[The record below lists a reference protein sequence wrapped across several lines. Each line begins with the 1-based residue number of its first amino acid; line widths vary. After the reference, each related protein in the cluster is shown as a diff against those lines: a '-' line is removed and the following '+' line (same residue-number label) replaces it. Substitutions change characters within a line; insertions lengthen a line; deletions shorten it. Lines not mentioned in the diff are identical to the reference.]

1 MELLDSSLI
10 LRPGSQARMHSSIK
24 QHKYQFLN
32 YDAILNKP
40 LNQTLKGQQ
49 NGNGVYNSISKLIDE
64 QYYSN
69 SAQCDISDQTIIIQ
83 NESNYQ
89 LEEKKR
95 SFSPDSIKNVLNEQ
109 LLKINNSKN
118 KIDDQYEAY
127 QESNLKNFRDKMFSV
142 DLNSILRETPK
153 CSSSR
158 PTPQKSRLLSL
169 QKKRKSDSESLTL
182 INVEQLCLKEKL
194 KRTYQIQQ
202 DQNEQGHQFRN
213 TVGISAFKT
222 TFRVKKQQ
230 KTRCLAEI
238 FNKRINQPEEKLN
251 DNSFSYST
259 QQQAEQN
266 TLIGKNNYFNK
277 SVDEQQNSFAEVF
290 LPKGDKGKEMQ
301 NLDTSYL
308 VKNLNEQK
316 ISTKLDLKFP
326 QFKSKTNQVNSEN
339 IQNKVFTKAL
349 LKANLNKSQEYDSN
363 KSKSLDQ
370 KSNTGLKYSQCQP
383 ILQVEYSQQ
392 QQSKK
397 KIKKY
402 QKLVNH
408 QLNNLNSSSS
418 PVKKNNTLLV
428 KVNNSLVIQQTPI
441 FLNPDIKLSYS
452 IGIGNNSNLIRKV
465 MQKRQP
471 LWNETST
478 TLSNY
483 QFRWQPT
490 SQGFNFHSSLENPK
504 YPKVFNHF
512 EFHKHLSDKSFLLF
526 NVVNYCVKNNIDAF
540 EFMPISFYF
549 DFNEDTFE
557 KDLQK
562 FSYLFERLNR
572 FSKNQNEE
580 SKKNIPSD
588 QEIIQICQNEFKDSI
603 DISKAIHEQKA
614 QNKLQFQSK
623 TTIEIMEKQILKQ
636 FLLIQET
643 NFLKS
648 RMSENLLS
656 NFNIWVL
663 KPVNMNRGNGIT
675 IVQSLKEINSAIS
688 VGFKQQSHATSD
700 LQPSQKLYFNSSVP
714 ASPAR
719 KNKSKPL
726 FFQFILQK
734 YIERPLLFHGRKFD
748 IRIWVLV
755 TYTGKFQYYQSKE
768 GWLRTSG
775 YRYDLKTIN
784 KYIHLTNNAIQK
796 NSEQYGQFENGN
808 SINYAT
814 LKKYINAINGKESE
828 GIWDKIQQK
837 IRNIIKITLQSTSEK
852 INIFNREK
860 QFELFGYDFM
870 IDSSFKPQLIEVNT
884 NPCIEESSDVL
895 KQILPRLIDD
905 MLRLTIDQFFSRN
918 TNENKSFFPL
928 KGYSNEDLIFE
939 QFEI

>member
-1 MELLDSSLI
+1 MELFDQSLV
-10 LRPGSQARMHSSIK
+10 LRPSSQARKHSSIK

-32 YDAILNKP
+32 YDSILNKT
-40 LNQTLKGQQ
+40 LNQTSKGQQ
-49 NGNGVYNSISKLIDE
+49 NGNGVQNSISKLIDD

-69 SAQCDISDQTIIIQ
+69 SVQIDISDQTINIQ

-89 LEEKKR
+89 LKEKNR
-95 SFSPDSIKNVLNEQ
+95 SISPDLVKNVLNEQ
-109 LLKINNSKN
+109 LLRINNSKN
-118 KIDDQYEAY
+118 KIDDQNEAY
-127 QESNLKNFRDKMFSV
+127 KETNLKNFRDKMFSV

-153 CSSSR
+153 CNSSR
-158 PTPQKSRLLSL
+158 PAHQKNRLLSL
-169 QKKRKSDSESLTL
+169 SQKRQSDCESLTL

-194 KRTYQIQQ
+194 KRTYLIQQ
-202 DQNEQGHQFRN
+202 DQNEPDQQFRN
-213 TVGISAFKT
+213 TVGISPFKT

-230 KTRCLAEI
+230 KTRCPAEI
-238 FNKRINQPEEKLN
+238 FNKRISQIEDKIN
-251 DNSFSYST
+251 DNSFSYSA
-259 QQQAEQN
+259 QQQTEQN
-266 TLIGKNNYFNK
+266 TQIGKTNYFNQ
-277 SVDEQQNSFAEVF
+277 SIDELQSSFVEEF
-290 LPKGDKGKEMQ
+290 LPKSEKGKEMQ
-301 NLDTSYL
+301 NLEISYL
-308 VKNLNEQK
+308 AKKINENKTSNK
-316 ISTKLDLKFP
+316 INLKFP
-326 QFKSKTNQVNSEN
+326 QFKSEISSTNTTEN
-339 IQNKVFTKAL
+339 IQNKVFNKVL
-349 LKANLNKSQEYDSN
+349 LKANLNKSQEQDNN

-383 ILQVEYSQQ
+383 ILQVDYSQQ
-392 QQSKK
+392 YQSKK

-402 QKLVNH
+402 SKLVNH
-408 QLNNLNSSSS
+408 QLNNLNSSTS
-418 PVKKNNTLLV
+418 PTKKNNPQLV
-428 KVNNSLVIQQTPI
+428 KVNNSLVIQQSPI
-441 FLNPDIKLSYS
+441 LLNPEIKLNYS
-452 IGIGNNSNLIRKV
+452 ICYGNNSNLIRKV

-471 LWNETST
+471 LWNEIST

-526 NVVNYCVKNNIDAF
+526 NVVNYCVKNNFDAF

-549 DFNEDTFE
+549 DFNEDKFE

-562 FSYLFERLNR
+562 FSYLFERLSCY
-572 FSKNQNEE
+572 SKNQENRK
-580 SKKNIPSD
+580 SIPSD
-588 QEIIQICQNEFKDSI
+588 QEIIQICLNEFKDSI
-603 DISKAIHEQKA
+603 EISKAIHEQKA
-614 QNKLQFQSK
+614 QNKQALQPK
-623 TTIEIMEKQILKQ
+623 TTIEIIEKQILKQ

-688 VGFKQQSHATSD
+688 VGFEQQTNQISD

-714 ASPAR
+714 ASPAK

-755 TYTGKFQYYQSKE
+755 TYTNKFQYYQSKE
-768 GWLRTSG
+768 GWVRTSG
-775 YRYDLKTIN
+775 YIYDLKTSN

-814 LKKYINAINGKESE
+814 LKKYINSINGKESE
-828 GIWDKIQQK
+828 GVWDRIQQK
-837 IRNIIKITLQSTSEK
+837 IRNIIKITLSATSDK

-870 IDSSFKPQLIEVNT
+870 IDQSFKPWLIEVNT

-905 MLRLTIDQFFSRN
+905 MLRLTIDQFFNRN
-918 TNENKSFFPL
+918 QNENKSFFSL

>member
-1 MELLDSSLI
+1 M
-10 LRPGSQARMHSSIK
+10 
-24 QHKYQFLN
+24 
-32 YDAILNKP
+32 LNKP
-40 LNQTLKGQQ
+40 LNQTLKGQS
-49 NGNGVYNSISKLIDE
+49 NGNGVQNSISKIIDE

-69 SAQCDISDQTIIIQ
+69 SVQYDISDQTIIIQ
-83 NESNYQ
+83 NESNGQ
-89 LEEKKR
+89 FKEKNR
-95 SFSPDSIKNVLNEQ
+95 AFSPDLIKNALNEQ

-118 KIDDQYEAY
+118 KIDDQNEAY
-127 QESNLKNFRDKMFSV
+127 KESNLKNFRDKMFSV

-153 CSSSR
+153 CNSSR

-169 QKKRKSDSESLTL
+169 SKKRQSDCESLTL

-202 DQNEQGHQFRN
+202 DQNDQQFRN
-213 TVGISAFKT
+213 TIGISPFKT
-222 TFRVKKQQ
+222 TFRVKKQY
-230 KTRCLAEI
+230 KTKCPAEI
-238 FNKRINQPEEKLN
+238 FNKRINQLEEKLN

-259 QQQAEQN
+259 QFQTEQN
-266 TLIGKNNYFNK
+266 TQIGKINNLNQTTE
-277 SVDEQQNSFAEVF
+277 EQQNSFSEDFFPVNE
-290 LPKGDKGKEMQ
+290 KGKEMKSLEI
-301 NLDTSYL
+301 NYL
-308 VKNLNEQK
+308 VKKLNEQK
-316 ISTKLDLKFP
+316 NSTKVDFKFP
-326 QFKSKTNQVNSEN
+326 QFKSETNKANTD
-339 IQNKVFTKAL
+339 QNKVFNKVL

-383 ILQVEYSQQ
+383 ILQVDNSQQ

-397 KIKKY
+397 KIKKHS
-402 QKLVNH
+402 KLINH
-408 QLNNLNSSSS
+408 QLNNFNSSS
-418 PVKKNNTLLV
+418 PVKKNSIQLV
-428 KVNNSLVIQQTPI
+428 KVNNSLVIQQSPI
-441 FLNPDIKLSYS
+441 FMNPEIKLNYS
-452 IGIGNNSNLIRKV
+452 ICYGNNSNLIRRV

-471 LWNETST
+471 LWNEIST

-490 SQGFNFHSSLENPK
+490 SQGFNFHSSQENPK

-549 DFNEDTFE
+549 DFNEEKFE

-562 FSYLFERLNR
+562 FSYLFERLN
-572 FSKNQNEE
+572 FYSKSQE

-588 QEIIQICQNEFKDSI
+588 QEIIQICLNEFKDSI
-603 DISKAIHEQKA
+603 EISKAIHEQKA
-614 QNKLQFQSK
+614 QNRLQFQPK
-623 TTIEIMEKQILKQ
+623 TTIDIVEKQILKQ
-636 FLLIQET
+636 FLQIQET

-663 KPVNMNRGNGIT
+663 KPVNLNRGNGIT

-688 VGFKQQSHATSD
+688 VGFEQQSHVVSD

-714 ASPAR
+714 VSPAK
-719 KNKSKPL
+719 KNKIKPL
-726 FFQFILQK
+726 FYQFILQK

-755 TYTGKFQYYQSKE
+755 TYTNKFQYYQSKE
-768 GWLRTSG
+768 GWVRTSG
-775 YRYDLKTIN
+775 YGFDLKTSN

-814 LKKYINAINGKESE
+814 LKKYINSMNSKESE
-828 GIWDKIQQK
+828 GVWDGIQQK
-837 IRNIIKITLQSTSEK
+837 IRNIIKITLQATSDK

-870 IDSSFKPQLIEVNT
+870 IDQSFKPWLIEVNT
-884 NPCIEESSDVL
+884 NPCIEESSEVL

-905 MLRLTIDQFFSRN
+905 MLRLTIDQFFSKQ
-918 TNENKSFFPL
+918 TNQNQSFFPL
-928 KGYSNEDLIFE
+928 IGYSNEDSIFE